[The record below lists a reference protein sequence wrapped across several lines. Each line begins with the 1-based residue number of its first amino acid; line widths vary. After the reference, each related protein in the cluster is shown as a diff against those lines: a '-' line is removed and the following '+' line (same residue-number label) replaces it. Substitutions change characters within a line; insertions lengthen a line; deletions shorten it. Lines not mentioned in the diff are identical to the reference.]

1 MTCLCKSNTRRKG
14 PGAAP
19 MKAMLD
25 KQLSARKAQEQKVMA
40 FLRAHEDSVMDLSI
54 SEIAEG
60 AGVSSPTV
68 VRFCKSLG
76 FEGLKDFKINFQA
89 ETIKTR
95 QINEPI
101 TWASSDEDIRTLMK
115 EKSAFS
121 VQSLFSSENMDAM
134 DRMAKAI
141 VKADNIEIIGMG
153 GSGIIAEY
161 LFKEL
166 LRYGKKASLTVRRVP
181 NDAELLRY
189 GKKVSLFSDPYMT
202 VHSSVGRH
210 EGDICIAIS
219 CSGTNNDVL
228 TTVNRAKKDGK
239 KIYSITN
246 NGDSTLAGMS
256 ETYVKSCT
264 VTGFMDEGNAFS
276 RLSQFAAVNM
286 ITLKTALNLGRDSD
300 EYKWNFEESS
310 NYHNF

>member
-1 MTCLCKSNTRRKG
+1 
-14 PGAAP
+14 

-166 LRYGKKASLTVRRVP
+166 LRYGKKASL
-181 NDAELLRY
+181 
-189 GKKVSLFSDPYMT
+189 FSDPYMK

>member
-101 TWASSDEDIRTLMK
+101 TWTSSDEDIRTLMK

-166 LRYGKKASLTVRRVP
+166 LRYGKKA
-181 NDAELLRY
+181 
-189 GKKVSLFSDPYMT
+189 SLFSDPYMT

>member
-1 MTCLCKSNTRRKG
+1 
-14 PGAAP
+14 

-101 TWASSDEDIRTLMK
+101 TWTSSDEDIRTLMK

-166 LRYGKKASLTVRRVP
+166 LRYGKKASL
-181 NDAELLRY
+181 
-189 GKKVSLFSDPYMT
+189 FSDPYMT

-228 TTVNRAKKDGK
+228 TAVNRAKKDGK

>member
-166 LRYGKKASLTVRRVP
+166 LRYGKKASL
-181 NDAELLRY
+181 
-189 GKKVSLFSDPYMT
+189 FSDPYMT

>member
-1 MTCLCKSNTRRKG
+1 
-14 PGAAP
+14 

-101 TWASSDEDIRTLMK
+101 TWTSSDEDIRTLMK

-134 DRMAKAI
+134 DRMVKAI

-166 LRYGKKASLTVRRVP
+166 LRYGKKASL
-181 NDAELLRY
+181 
-189 GKKVSLFSDPYMT
+189 FSDPYMT

-228 TTVNRAKKDGK
+228 TAVNRAKKDGK

>member
-1 MTCLCKSNTRRKG
+1 MTCLCKSNTQRKG

-166 LRYGKKASLTVRRVP
+166 LRYGKKASL
-181 NDAELLRY
+181 
-189 GKKVSLFSDPYMT
+189 FSDPYMT

-228 TTVNRAKKDGK
+228 TAVNRAKKDGK

>member
-1 MTCLCKSNTRRKG
+1 
-14 PGAAP
+14 

-166 LRYGKKASLTVRRVP
+166 LRYGKKASL
-181 NDAELLRY
+181 
-189 GKKVSLFSDPYMT
+189 FSDPYMK

-264 VTGFMDEGNAFS
+264 VIGFMDEGNAFS

>member
-14 PGAAP
+14 PGAEP

-166 LRYGKKASLTVRRVP
+166 LRYGKKASL
-181 NDAELLRY
+181 
-189 GKKVSLFSDPYMT
+189 FSDPYMK

>member
-1 MTCLCKSNTRRKG
+1 MTCLCKSNTRREG

-166 LRYGKKASLTVRRVP
+166 LRYGKKASL
-181 NDAELLRY
+181 
-189 GKKVSLFSDPYMT
+189 FSDPYMK

>member
-166 LRYGKKASLTVRRVP
+166 LRYGKKASL
-181 NDAELLRY
+181 
-189 GKKVSLFSDPYMT
+189 FSDPYMK

-264 VTGFMDEGNAFS
+264 VIGFMDEGNAFS

>member
-166 LRYGKKASLTVRRVP
+166 LRYGKKASL
-181 NDAELLRY
+181 
-189 GKKVSLFSDPYMT
+189 FSDPYMK

-228 TTVNRAKKDGK
+228 TAVNRAKKDGK

>member
-166 LRYGKKASLTVRRVP
+166 LRYGKKASL
-181 NDAELLRY
+181 
-189 GKKVSLFSDPYMT
+189 FSDPYMK

>member
-166 LRYGKKASLTVRRVP
+166 LRYGKKASL
-181 NDAELLRY
+181 
-189 GKKVSLFSDPYMT
+189 FSDPYMT
-202 VHSSVGRH
+202 VHSSVGHH

>member
-166 LRYGKKASLTVRRVP
+166 LRYGKKASL
-181 NDAELLRY
+181 
-189 GKKVSLFSDPYMT
+189 FSDPYMT

-228 TTVNRAKKDGK
+228 TAVNRAKKDGK

>member
-14 PGAAP
+14 PGATP

-166 LRYGKKASLTVRRVP
+166 LRYGKKASL
-181 NDAELLRY
+181 
-189 GKKVSLFSDPYMT
+189 FSDPYMK

>member
-1 MTCLCKSNTRRKG
+1 
-14 PGAAP
+14 AP

-166 LRYGKKASLTVRRVP
+166 LRYGKKASL
-181 NDAELLRY
+181 
-189 GKKVSLFSDPYMT
+189 FSDPYMT

>member
-25 KQLSARKAQEQKVMA
+25 KQLSARKAQEQKVMD

-166 LRYGKKASLTVRRVP
+166 LRYGKKASL
-181 NDAELLRY
+181 
-189 GKKVSLFSDPYMT
+189 FSDPYMT

-210 EGDICIAIS
+210 EVDICIAIS

-228 TTVNRAKKDGK
+228 TAVNRAKKDGK

>member
-101 TWASSDEDIRTLMK
+101 TWTSSDEDIRTLMK

-134 DRMAKAI
+134 DRMVKAI

-166 LRYGKKASLTVRRVP
+166 LRYGKKASL
-181 NDAELLRY
+181 
-189 GKKVSLFSDPYMT
+189 FSDPYMK

>member
-101 TWASSDEDIRTLMK
+101 TWTSSDEDIRTLMK

-166 LRYGKKASLTVRRVP
+166 LRYGKKASL
-181 NDAELLRY
+181 
-189 GKKVSLFSDPYMT
+189 FSDPYMT

-228 TTVNRAKKDGK
+228 TAVNRAKKDGK

>member
-1 MTCLCKSNTRRKG
+1 
-14 PGAAP
+14 

-166 LRYGKKASLTVRRVP
+166 LRYGKKASL
-181 NDAELLRY
+181 
-189 GKKVSLFSDPYMT
+189 FSDPYMT

-246 NGDSTLAGMS
+246 NGDSTLARMS

>member
-89 ETIKTR
+89 ETIKTK

-166 LRYGKKASLTVRRVP
+166 LRYGKKASL
-181 NDAELLRY
+181 
-189 GKKVSLFSDPYMT
+189 FSDPYMK

-228 TTVNRAKKDGK
+228 TAVNRAKKDGK